1 MIKTILST
9 LFATTLAVAAG
20 APITTITCTAQVV
33 TVTATAHGIAQYQ
46 GFSITGAS
54 VGTYNINSTAG
65 TATANTFTFT
75 LPASTPCNGPASGG
89 TVLPAKQIVNI
100 GSQPIASSGNISMQ
114 YVFWNT
120 TTKPVPLVCNL
131 GTNGTTCPVSAWS
144 GASAAENAAIVAGTT
159 VESVGALTISA
170 STPSATVSAMMVT
183 QYANVQASYTS
194 GFLSYSGW
202 WWNGAAWINQ

>member
-89 TVLPAKQIVNI
+89 TVLPAKQIINI
-100 GSQPIASSGNISMQ
+100 ASQPVASSGNISMQ

-120 TTKPVPLVCNL
+120 TIKPTPLSCSPI
-131 GTNGTTCPVSAWS
+131 CPASAWT

-159 VESVGALTISA
+159 VESVGSVTISA
-170 STPSATVSAMMVT
+170 STPSATVST
-183 QYANVQASYTS
+183 NLTSQYANVQASYTS
-194 GFLSYSGW
+194 GFLGYSGY
-202 WWNGAAWINQ
+202 WWNGSAWINQ